1 MQNQTKDHAT
11 TLRHRT
17 AIGELL
23 RDLRGERT
31 LRDVERNTGIS
42 NTYLSNLEQGLRRP
56 GIKTLSTLSEYY
68 EVPLNELL
76 KVADLPHQEDHE
88 DGSISALDIRRSFNF
103 LVSDPD
109 LYQYEAPAELLPLD
123 AQRYIVQIYE
133 HFTGKKLL

>member
-1 MQNQTKDHAT
+1 MQNQTKVSAT
-11 TLRHRT
+11 TTRHRT

-23 RDLRGERT
+23 RDLRADRT
-31 LRDVERNTGIS
+31 LRDVEQDTGIS

-76 KVADLPHQEDHE
+76 KVADMPHQEDSE
-88 DGSISALDIRRSFNF
+88 GREISALDIRRSFNF
-103 LVSDPD
+103 LASDPD
-109 LYQYEAPAELLPLD
+109 LYRYETPSELLSLD
-123 AQRYIVQIYE
+123 AQRYIVQLYE